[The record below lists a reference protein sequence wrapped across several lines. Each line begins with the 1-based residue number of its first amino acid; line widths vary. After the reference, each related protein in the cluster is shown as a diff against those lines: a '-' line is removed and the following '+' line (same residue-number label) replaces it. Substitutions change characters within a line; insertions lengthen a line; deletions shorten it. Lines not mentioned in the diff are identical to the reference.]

1 MASANLQLCI
11 PRVLNLGPQ
20 EASKD
25 FELPD
30 IEYKTAFACAGIC
43 CFGKSGPELIQRFSK
58 ASFHCFRRN
67 VRRVSFIDEIY

>member
-43 CFGKSGPELIQRFSK
+43 FFGKRDQSFYPKILKGVFFSLLQK
-58 ASFHCFRRN
+58 KCEEGLFH
-67 VRRVSFIDEIY
+67 